1 VRELVAELIRAYA
14 AAGLDCGRE
23 LLPPADDHSIR
34 SVEKAL
40 SVRVPPE
47 LRELWLMHGGQKYFG
62 AGTRGLF
69 GYHRLHAPGEV
80 PKKRRLIWDYAVLDV
95 PKWGRKP
102 MLGEPPV
109 PEQIPFASWDQ
120 YTLLIYPADG
130 TVWEFS
136 PNMGLRLRRPS
147 ITTVLRELLGLVQA
161 GAQLHLTL
169 RESPAEQAAVD
180 VAIKREGCSTPGPC

>member
-1 VRELVAELIRAYA
+1 VELLGAYT

-23 LLPPADDHSIR
+23 LLPPADDRSVR
-34 SVEKAL
+34 SVEEAL
-40 SVRVPPE
+40 SVPVPPE
-47 LRELWLMHGGQKYFG
+47 LRELWSIHGGQGYFG

-69 GYHRLHAPGEV
+69 GYHRLHAPAEV
-80 PKKRRLIWDYAVLDV
+80 PKKHRQIWDYAVLDV

-102 MLGEPPV
+102 ILGEPPV
-109 PEQIPFASWDQ
+109 PEQLPFASWDQ

-147 ITTVLRELLGLVQA
+147 ITAVLRELLGLVQS
-161 GAQLHLTL
+161 GAELRLTL
-169 RESPAEQAAVD
+169 VEPRAEPLYGLESQEKKTLRRSSGKPPE
-180 VAIKREGCSTPGPC
+180 S

>member
-1 VRELVAELIRAYA
+1 VRELVAELICAYEV
-14 AAGLDCGRE
+14 AGLDCGRE

-34 SVEKAL
+34 SVEEAL
-40 SVRVPPE
+40 SVPVPPE
-47 LRELWLMHGGQKYFG
+47 LRELWSIHGGQRYFG

-69 GYHRLHAPGEV
+69 GYHRLHVPTEV
-80 PKKRRLIWDYAVLDV
+80 PEKHRLIWDYAVLDV
-95 PKWGRKP
+95 PKWGRQP
-102 MLGEPPV
+102 QLGEPPV

-147 ITTVLRELLGLVQA
+147 ITAVLRELLELVQS
-161 GAQLHLTL
+161 GAELHLTL
-169 RESPAEQAAVD
+169 RENPAERGATD
-180 VAIKREGCSTPGPC
+180 DRGRDSSSS